1 MALRGANVFLFQD
14 GLALPITVPL
24 IFEVIGMW
32 SARLLRNT
40 LGGLMPISCR
50 SRCAALIISAGLG
63 ISLGLATPAFALDAA
78 PAADAAE
85 IIQSGEMPT
94 PSGTSDSVRS
104 EDSDA
109 AAPDVSESTGESA
122 SSAKTD
128 VSASLDSSM
137 EDEPTRSDGSAADE
151 EEGVA
156 PNAPDSAPQ
165 ITNAN
170 AADSSSADGLGSLES
185 GSESVQIESK
195 HGWTKS
201 DSGWLYFDESS
212 SEAHKGWLVTADSWD
227 GTSGELR
234 RYWLDANTGL
244 LTFSQLIDAADSGWW
259 AYATNGGYVV
269 RGKYVDPTTG
279 YVYFGD
285 NDGRLLD
292 PGWHVTDAYTG
303 RLERYYI
310 DGHLHA
316 AKPGFSSDGWN
327 HYTTSQGYV
336 LRGALDT
343 GKGRVYLADNDGRV
357 TSTVGWL
364 VTNAYTGAELQRY
377 YIDALTHAAVTS
389 DFQVDGSYYFGLG
402 GSRGYVLRG
411 FSVDNGAKRY
421 ADNDGRIKDGWVVTD
436 AFGQGLQRYWQ
447 QGGSVVVDR
456 LVQIGADSWAYARP
470 EGYVVRGKWDNG
482 RARVYVA
489 DNDGNLMAG
498 TGWVVT
504 AKYDGALRRYYIDA
518 LTHAAVTSDFQVDGS
533 YYFGLGGSRGYV
545 LRGFSVD
552 NGAKRYADNDGRIKD
567 GWVVTDAFGQGLQ
580 RYWQQGGSV
589 VVDRL
594 VQIGADSWAY
604 ARPEGYVVRGKW
616 DNGRARVYV
625 ADNDGNLMA
634 GTGWVVTAKYD
645 GALQRYYID
654 SESHAAVTSFFGVE
668 GKEYYG
674 IGGQG
679 YVLRNAA
686 IKTDGKWYGADN
698 DGWLHYLTTGKM
710 GYQNPEGFYQ
720 VSANTVILPGYASG
734 YFTYVSPSVISADAT
749 RDQVVEAFIQ
759 RAYEYLGT
767 PYKWNYS
774 SRPGDGVDCIGLVYQ
789 CAYAVGMNMGEFNP
803 YDHYASGASGWHSH
817 DANNMWDY
825 GAVQHLNLSQRLRG
839 DVISWNG
846 HVAIYLGG
854 DQIIEAAGSD
864 VHITWLWRYG
874 TPRGVLRFF
883 Q

>member
-1 MALRGANVFLFQD
+1 
-14 GLALPITVPL
+14 
-24 IFEVIGMW
+24 
-32 SARLLRNT
+32 
-40 LGGLMPISCR
+40 
-50 SRCAALIISAGLG
+50 
-63 ISLGLATPAFALDAA
+63 
-78 PAADAAE
+78 
-85 IIQSGEMPT
+85 
-94 PSGTSDSVRS
+94 
-104 EDSDA
+104 
-109 AAPDVSESTGESA
+109 
-122 SSAKTD
+122 
-128 VSASLDSSM
+128 M

-504 AKYDGALRRYYIDA
+504 AKYDGAL
-518 LTHAAVTSDFQVDGS
+518 
-533 YYFGLGGSRGYV
+533 
-545 LRGFSVD
+545 
-552 NGAKRYADNDGRIKD
+552 
-567 GWVVTDAFGQGLQ
+567 
-580 RYWQQGGSV
+580 
-589 VVDRL
+589 
-594 VQIGADSWAY
+594 
-604 ARPEGYVVRGKW
+604 
-616 DNGRARVYV
+616 
-625 ADNDGNLMA
+625 
-634 GTGWVVTAKYD
+634 
-645 GALQRYYID
+645 QRYYID

-698 DGWLHYLTTGKM
+698 DGWLHYLATGKM

-749 RDQVVEAFIQ
+749 RDQVVEAFLQ

>member
-1 MALRGANVFLFQD
+1 MFLNLR
-14 GLALPITVPL
+14 
-24 IFEVIGMW
+24 
-32 SARLLRNT
+32 
-40 LGGLMPISCR
+40 
-50 SRCAALIISAGLG
+50 
-63 ISLGLATPAFALDAA
+63 
-78 PAADAAE
+78 
-85 IIQSGEMPT
+85 
-94 PSGTSDSVRS
+94 
-104 EDSDA
+104 
-109 AAPDVSESTGESA
+109 GESA

-504 AKYDGALRRYYIDA
+504 AKYDGAL
-518 LTHAAVTSDFQVDGS
+518 
-533 YYFGLGGSRGYV
+533 
-545 LRGFSVD
+545 
-552 NGAKRYADNDGRIKD
+552 
-567 GWVVTDAFGQGLQ
+567 
-580 RYWQQGGSV
+580 
-589 VVDRL
+589 
-594 VQIGADSWAY
+594 
-604 ARPEGYVVRGKW
+604 
-616 DNGRARVYV
+616 
-625 ADNDGNLMA
+625 
-634 GTGWVVTAKYD
+634 
-645 GALQRYYID
+645 QRYYID

>member
-1 MALRGANVFLFQD
+1 MPQRPMFLNLR
-14 GLALPITVPL
+14 
-24 IFEVIGMW
+24 
-32 SARLLRNT
+32 
-40 LGGLMPISCR
+40 
-50 SRCAALIISAGLG
+50 
-63 ISLGLATPAFALDAA
+63 
-78 PAADAAE
+78 
-85 IIQSGEMPT
+85 
-94 PSGTSDSVRS
+94 
-104 EDSDA
+104 
-109 AAPDVSESTGESA
+109 GESA

-504 AKYDGALRRYYIDA
+504 AKYDGAL
-518 LTHAAVTSDFQVDGS
+518 
-533 YYFGLGGSRGYV
+533 
-545 LRGFSVD
+545 
-552 NGAKRYADNDGRIKD
+552 
-567 GWVVTDAFGQGLQ
+567 
-580 RYWQQGGSV
+580 
-589 VVDRL
+589 
-594 VQIGADSWAY
+594 
-604 ARPEGYVVRGKW
+604 
-616 DNGRARVYV
+616 
-625 ADNDGNLMA
+625 
-634 GTGWVVTAKYD
+634 
-645 GALQRYYID
+645 QRYYID